1 LVDSLSVQVSGD
13 QKLKSQDGQD
23 NSTVHAEIK
32 PVSRKSRSASHPHAN
47 DGKNGDHVKTQDTA
61 MESII
66 PMGDNR
72 VSEYNEKNCDF

>member
-1 LVDSLSVQVSGD
+1 GHD
-13 QKLKSQDGQD
+13 
-23 NSTVHAEIK
+23 EIK
-32 PVSRKSRSASHPHAN
+32 SVSRNSRTSSHLPAN
-47 DGKNGDHVKTQDTA
+47 GGRNGGHGKTQDTA